1 MNFPN
6 FLTILRVILTPFF
19 YHYFIQ
25 EDSTDKLIGIIIFF
39 IASFTDWYDGYYARK
54 HNIVTRIGQFL
65 DPLADKILVLTATI
79 IFVQQGYT
87 FLWIFIAI
95 ASRDVIITLLRMF
108 ALYRNEPV
116 ITSGLAK
123 WKTAIQMSTLFL
135 IMIQLLLKAYQ
146 IIIPIELSASYFT
159 LYGIMWLLTA
169 ILSLYTCLAYLI
181 ENRNHLVQVW
191 RLILRLLKIH

>member
-25 EDSTDKLIGIIIFF
+25 EDPTEKLIGITLFF

-54 HNIVTRIGQFL
+54 HNIITRIGQFL
-65 DPLADKILVLTATI
+65 DPLADKILVLTATF
-79 IFVQQGYT
+79 IFIQEGYT

-95 ASRDVIITLLRMF
+95 ASRDVIVTLLRMF
-108 ALYRNEPV
+108 ALYRNQPV

-123 WKTAIQMSTLFL
+123 WKTAVQMITLFV
-135 IMIQLLLKAYQ
+135 IMIQLLLHSYN
-146 IIIPIELSASYFT
+146 ITMPLDLTASYFT
-159 LYGIMWLLTA
+159 VYGMMWLITA
-169 ILSLYTCLAYLI
+169 ILSSYTCIAYLI
-181 ENRNHLVQVW
+181 ENRSHVVQIW